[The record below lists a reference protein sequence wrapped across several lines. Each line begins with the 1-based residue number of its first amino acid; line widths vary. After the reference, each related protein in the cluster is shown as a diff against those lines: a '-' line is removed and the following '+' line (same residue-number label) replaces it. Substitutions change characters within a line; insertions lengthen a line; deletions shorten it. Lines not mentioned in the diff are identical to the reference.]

1 MHPKEFNKII
11 GMKVTKN
18 IKIGD
23 RVTSTSVK
31 KIIIFYILQIINMKL
46 VMGILQDPKI
56 YF

>member
-1 MHPKEFNKII
+1 MGMHPKEFNKII

-31 KIIIFYILQIINMKL
+31 KK
-46 VMGILQDPKI
+46 
-56 YF
+56 